1 MCSLSW
7 SRCLSSLSCKQ
18 QLWNNWCEMLSYS
31 SSYQKKRNAE
41 LQFQNFTYKINLEEG
56 KNERERE
63 RSRITVVSP
72 FFQRIVDTRQSHLD
86 RKAQYHW
93 FASLQYSVKVSFKWL
108 PIEKF
113 KIQAI
118 HFMHTSW
125 FLNWCYWCHYL
136 INPAP
141 APASQKNTPPWP
153 WYVLV
158 KLYHLQY
165 HERLHI
171 AY

>member
-1 MCSLSW
+1 M
-7 SRCLSSLSCKQ
+7 KQ
-18 QLWNNWCEMLSYS
+18 LMS
-31 SSYQKKRNAE
+31 NAE
-41 LQFQNFTYKINLEEG
+41 LQFYLSTKKKKKCWVTVPKLHSQNKPWRG
-56 KNERERE
+56 KKLERE
-63 RSRITVVSP
+63 RSRIVSP

-93 FASLQYSVKVSFKWL
+93 FASLQFSVKVSFKWL